1 VRRGLL
7 GGTFD
12 PPHLVHLIAGDAAL
26 RQLGLDEVTFLPAGA
41 PWQKAGRDVSD
52 ALHRW
57 EMTRAAVEGVE
68 GFRADDRE
76 VRRDGWTYTIDTM
89 GQFPGDELVLILGAD
104 AAAGLPTWHR
114 ASEVIAAADL
124 AVVPRPGVDRGVV
137 EATGARITW
146 LDVPELAVS
155 GTMLRARRRAGLGIR
170 FFVTE
175 GVHRY
180 VVEHGRNAT
189 DTP

>member
-1 VRRGLL
+1 
-7 GGTFD
+7 
-12 PPHLVHLIAGDAAL
+12 
-26 RQLGLDEVTFLPAGA
+26 
-41 PWQKAGRDVSD
+41 
-52 ALHRW
+52 
-57 EMTRAAVEGVE
+57 MTLAAVDGVD

-89 GQFPGDELVLILGAD
+89 EEFSGDDLFLILGAD
-104 AAAGLPTWHR
+104 AAAGLRTWHR
-114 ASEVIAAADL
+114 AEEVIARAEV
-124 AVVPRPGVDRGVV
+124 AVVPRPGVDRAAVAAV
-137 EATGARITW
+137 GANVTW

-180 VVEHGRNAT
+180 VVDHGLYA
-189 DTP
+189 PAAP